1 MSYTYKVTYKIKTT
15 LIANGEFSSNQLDE
29 QRTIISVTDD
39 LGEIFTDLYH
49 LHREDSVIGLEVLSV
64 KLWEESTI
72 KELELLLLV

>member
-15 LIANGEFSSNQLDE
+15 LIANGEFSSDQLDE
-29 QRTIISVTDD
+29 KKTMMSITND

-64 KLWEESTI
+64 KLWEESSI
-72 KELELLLLV
+72 KELELLLLA